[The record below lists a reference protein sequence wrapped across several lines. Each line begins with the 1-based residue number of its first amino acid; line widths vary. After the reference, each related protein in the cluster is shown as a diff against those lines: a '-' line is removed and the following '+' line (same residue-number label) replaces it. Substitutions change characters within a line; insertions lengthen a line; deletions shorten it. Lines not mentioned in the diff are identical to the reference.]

1 MSYKKIIYS
10 FFVLIMFA
18 IPVFFWPHFIESIGL
33 PIWHQAI
40 AIIYKIFGVGIW
52 LSFAWFISC
61 CIDFFIWEKMVE
73 PKIGA
78 RVPSLLKLIADIII
92 YFTAILALAKVVF
105 NEDVTGLLATFSVA
119 SFAIGFALRDVI
131 ASMFSGIFLNLDKTY
146 RIGEMIQIMG
156 NINQTAMVQEITWR
170 STYLKRFDN
179 TILIIPNGILS
190 NVPIINHSR
199 AQNINADFDFTV
211 KAKNPIAIS
220 RLSRMLNKLVKSQD
234 YLLTPNEARA
244 SFKGYGDTRL
254 DYIFNIGYSTAIQ
267 SLSASKARR
276 FLSRNIIK
284 FLEEEEIIHEEN
296 LSEMQMWS
304 EQFQN
309 ILNQIPFFASMN
321 EVNKKTLYQNAK
333 CQLYDEDSTIIDQG
347 QSGQSMF
354 VVIDGL
360 LGVYID
366 YKNRGNASK
375 VADLSD
381 GQFFGE
387 MSLLTGEPR
396 SATIR
401 SLTDSILYE
410 IDNEALAP
418 ILKENPNIAMQMSE
432 IIAERSLQNQHL
444 FDKLSAHDLANHK
457 ENFAAKMFENIKRF
471 FKL

>member
-1 MSYKKIIYS
+1 
-10 FFVLIMFA
+10 MFA
-18 IPVFFWPHFIESIGL
+18 IPVFFWPHFIESFGL
-33 PIWHQAI
+33 PVWHHTI
-40 AIIYKIFGVGIW
+40 AVSYKVFGVGIW
-52 LSFAWFISC
+52 LSFAWFISS
-61 CIDFFIWEKMVE
+61 CIDFFIWGQIVE

-146 RIGEMIQIMG
+146 RIGETIQIMG
-156 NINQTAMVQEITWR
+156 NINQTAIVQEITWR
-170 STYLKRFDN
+170 STYLKKFDN
-179 TILIIPNGILS
+179 TILIIPNGLVS

-211 KAKNPIAIS
+211 KAKIPIAIS
-220 RLSRMLNKLVKSQD
+220 RLSRMLNKLLKSQD
-234 YLLTPNEARA
+234 YLLTPTEARA

-276 FLSRNIIK
+276 LLSRSIIK
-284 FLEEEEIIHEEN
+284 FLEEEGIIHEEN

-304 EQFQN
+304 EQFQD

-321 EVNKKTLYQNAK
+321 EVNKKALYQNAK

-418 ILKENPNIAMQMSE
+418 ILKENPNIAMQISE
-432 IIAERSLQNQHL
+432 IMAERSLQNQHL
-444 FDKLSAHDLANHK
+444 LDKLSAHDLVNHK
-457 ENFAAKMFENIKRF
+457 ANFAAKMFENIKRF

>member
-1 MSYKKIIYS
+1 MTYKKIIYS
-10 FFVLIMFA
+10 FLVLIMFA
-18 IPVFFWPHFIESIGL
+18 IPVLFWPNFIQSFGS
-33 PIWHQAI
+33 PVWHQAI
-40 AIIYKIFGVGIW
+40 AISYKVFGVGIW
-52 LSFAWFISC
+52 LSLAWFVSS
-61 CIDFFIWEKMVE
+61 CIDFFIWGKIVE
-73 PKIGA
+73 PRIGS

-92 YFTAILALAKVVF
+92 YFTAIVALAKVVF
-105 NEDVTGLLATFSVA
+105 DEDVTGLLATFSVA
-119 SFAIGFALRDVI
+119 SFAIGFALKDVI
-131 ASMFSGIFLNLDKTY
+131 ASVFSGIFLNLDKTY

-156 NINQTAMVQEITWR
+156 NINQTAVVQEITWR
-170 STYLKRFDN
+170 STYLKRSDN

-190 NVPIINHSR
+190 IIPIINYSR
-199 AQNINADFDFTV
+199 AKNINADFDFTV
-211 KAKNPIAIS
+211 KAKSPISIS
-220 RLSRMLNKLVKSQD
+220 RLSRLLNKLVKSQD
-234 YLLTPNEARA
+234 YLLTRNEARA
-244 SFKGYGDTRL
+244 SFKGYGL
-254 DYIFNIGYSTAIQ
+254 I
-267 SLSASKARR
+267 
-276 FLSRNIIK
+276 SRNIIK
-284 FLEEEEIIHEEN
+284 YLEGEGIVHEEN
-296 LSEMQMWS
+296 LSEVWTWS

-309 ILNQIPFFASMN
+309 ILNQIPFFAGLN
-321 EVNKKTLYQNAK
+321 EANKKILYENAK
-333 CQLYDEDSTIIDQG
+333 CQLYDEDSTIIEKG

-366 YKNRGNASK
+366 YEHRGNASK

-381 GQFFGE
+381 GQCFGE

-418 ILKENPNIAMQMSE
+418 ILKENPNIAMQISE

-457 ENFAAKMFENIKRF
+457 ENFAAKMFENIKHF